1 VEEFQAV
8 GIEQGTI
15 FPQLNEGGVSTI
27 GGYLLILFVSNILLT
42 ACLYVYV
49 FKNSRLIGFQLG
61 MNISIIAGGFTAV
74 STGIVLIMIYPFFYT
89 SVTILSVLIGL
100 IAGGAF
106 GLLFDYQT
114 ALTGYVNGL
123 MMGLM
128 GPMVGALID
137 DQLMFLL
144 FLELLLAS
152 AYSAVLLS
160 VRRS

>member
-1 VEEFQAV
+1 MPIVFEK
-8 GIEQGTI
+8 GT
-15 FPQLNEGGVSTI
+15 FCPPLNKGGVRNI
-27 GGYLLILFVSNILLT
+27 DLYLLILFVTNILLT

-49 FKNSRLIGFQLG
+49 GKKSRLVGFQLG

-128 GPMVGALID
+128 APMVGALID
-137 DQLMFLL
+137 NQLMFLT
-144 FLELLLAS
+144 FLEILLVS
-152 AYSAVLLS
+152 SYFAVLLS